1 MTKVILK
8 TKELQWWR
16 FWTRDLTVSLILC
29 LLLCQSANL
38 QLLPSSNEP
47 KGNCFSIN
55 ARLLFPITEKWAQV
69 VSRLF
74 ISFSWLPHQLGQKFE
89 PNFTSLSWTR
99 FSASRLFI
107 KFFLFQRNDAGSC
120 RHSRPLQQNVA
131 LVLHASSHQLRLQL
145 AAAVPLCRFSW
156 SFLMTKTSPIWSR
169 LIFSWPSVSLSRVT
183 GVRLFRL

>member
-29 LLLCQSANL
+29 WLLCQSANL

-107 KFFLFQRNDAGSC
+107 KFFFVSAEWRWQLSPFSATSAKRCSC
-120 RHSRPLQQNVA
+120 
-131 LVLHASSHQLRLQL
+131 SSCLKSSTSFT
-145 AAAVPLCRFSW
+145 ACRSC
-156 SFLMTKTSPIWSR
+156 STL
-169 LIFSWPSVSLSRVT
+169 
-183 GVRLFRL
+183 